1 MSEIEDGTPRPTPW
15 SPPPSGAPKRP
26 NRATRHTKTGFYQQ
40 DADADRMR
48 GAYLNTT
55 HLTGFNN
62 LSEFIQTAVNEKVTG
77 LERAYNNGE
86 PWEPVGPGVIP
97 QGKPRTVRP
106 AAAPAITPI
115 VREEI
120 PMPEKPV
127 QDLVDVIQ
135 KVRGELEEP
144 QVFYSEDGKRALV
157 MTHNH
162 RDDVD
167 DLRAYVYHAEW
178 LPIDAYTYKYVN
190 WEQEADIELPSRRTK
205 ED

>member
-1 MSEIEDGTPRPTPW
+1 MNGYEEWTPRQTPW
-15 SPPPSGAPKRP
+15 SPPPSGAPTRP
-26 NRATRHTKTGFYQQ
+26 NRVSRRTKTGFYQK
-40 DADADRMR
+40 DEDADRMR

-55 HLTGFNN
+55 HVTGFSN
-62 LSEFIQTAVNEKVTG
+62 LSEFIQSAVNEKVTG
-77 LERAYNNGE
+77 LERAHNNGE

-106 AAAPAITPI
+106 AAAPAATPI

-120 PMPEKPV
+120 PMPDKPV
-127 QDLVDVIQ
+127 QDLVDIIE
-135 KVRGELEEP
+135 KIRGDLKEP
-144 QVFYSEDGKRALV
+144 EVFYSEDGKKALV

-178 LPIDAYTYKYVN
+178 RPIDAYTYKSVN
-190 WEQEADIELPSRRTK
+190 WEQQDDIELPSQAAK
-205 ED
+205 DN